1 MIDTDALRQINYII
15 EHDSASSTYKYV
27 LLKSVIN
34 ASQKYD
40 HLINIEKSM
49 ANIPLGLIVEQWIL
63 DYMPFVFKD
72 ISQQNNKT
80 VLDKPITTIYNK
92 IFQLLNLDKTK
103 EWKYAYIQFT
113 KALQDTSIS
122 VELSQEFLKLSK
134 KIAHKIVDM
143 PMRYT
148 GKRTND
154 YEFFTPQRHTFGSIK
169 LNDGNIYNSSSLV
182 NDFGY
187 FSISEQHYNIFRYL
201 GQTLYGTST
210 IMAKWKQ
217 KTNSLNPNQEIIK
230 DIIDKLSNDTLEV
243 RETASI
249 RKILNQDKECIWSG
263 KELKNENYDV
273 DHVLPFSVWFNNDL
287 WNMLPT
293 DRRVNQQQKKAKIPT
308 RKLIEKRA
316 DVIINY
322 WDDYQKAMP
331 LLFKSQIE
339 VALIG
344 KEVEEDKV
352 FNIAIESLCNKSDYL
367 IHDRGH
373 EAFNI

>member
-1 MIDTDALRQINYII
+1 MINTEALRQINYII
-15 EHDSASSTYKYV
+15 EHDSTSSTYKYV

-40 HLINIEKSM
+40 HLINIENNR

-80 VLDKPITTIYNK
+80 VLDKPITTAYNN
-92 IFQLLNLDKTK
+92 IFQLLNLDKIE
-103 EWKYAYIQFT
+103 EWEYAYMQFT
-113 KALQDTSIS
+113 KALQNPSMS
-122 VELSQEFLKLSK
+122 LELSTEFLKLSK
-134 KIAHKIVDM
+134 KIADKIVNM
-143 PMRYT
+143 PMKYT
-148 GKRTND
+148 GKSEYD
-154 YEFFTPQRHTFGSIK
+154 FFTPEKYKFGSVK
-169 LNDGNIYNSSSLV
+169 LNNNEIYNSSFVVS
-182 NDFGY
+182 DFGY

-217 KTNSLNPNQEIIK
+217 KTNSLNANQETIK
-230 DIIDKLSNDTLEV
+230 DIIEKLSSDTLEI

-249 RKILNQDKECIWSG
+249 RKILSQEKECIWSG
-263 KELKNENYDV
+263 KELNGKNYDV

-293 DRRVNQQQKKAKIPT
+293 DRVLTQQKKKAKIPT

-316 DVIINY
+316 DVIMNY
-322 WDDYQKAMP
+322 WNYYQQAMP

-344 KEVEEDKV
+344 KNVNEDK
-352 FNIAIESLCNKSDYL
+352 ILDTAIESLCKKSDYL
-367 IHDRGH
+367 IDDRGH
-373 EAFNI
+373 EAFGL

>member
-1 MIDTDALRQINYII
+1 MIKTEALRQINYII

-40 HLINIEKSM
+40 HLINIENNR

-72 ISQQNNKT
+72 ILQGSSKT
-80 VLDKPITTIYNK
+80 IVLDKPITDIYNN
-92 IFQLLNLDKTK
+92 IFKLLNLDTSV
-103 EWKYAYIQFT
+103 EWVYGYMQFT
-113 KALQDTSIS
+113 KALQNPSMSIA
-122 VELSQEFLKLSK
+122 LSNEFLKLSK
-134 KIAHKIVDM
+134 KIADKIVNM
-143 PMRYT
+143 PMKFT
-148 GKRTND
+148 GKSE
-154 YEFFTPQRHTFGSIK
+154 YEFFTPKRYKFGSVK
-169 LNDGNIYNSSSLV
+169 LNNNEIYNSSFLV
-182 NDFGY
+182 SDFGY

-217 KTNSLNPNQEIIK
+217 KTNSLNANQETIK
-230 DIIDKLSNDTLEV
+230 DIIEKLSSDTLEI

-249 RKILNQDKECIWSG
+249 RKILSREKECIWSG
-263 KELKNENYDV
+263 KELQGTNYDV

-293 DRRVNQQQKKAKIPT
+293 DRVLNQQKKKAKIPT
-308 RKLIEKRA
+308 RKLIENRA
-316 DVIINY
+316 EVIINY
-322 WDDYQKAMP
+322 WNDYQQAMP

-344 KEVEEDKV
+344 KDVNEDK
-352 FNIAIESLCNKSDYL
+352 ILDTAIESLCKKSDYL
-367 IHDRGH
+367 IFDRGH

>member
-1 MIDTDALRQINYII
+1 MINTEALRQINYII

-40 HLINIEKSM
+40 HLINIENSV
-49 ANIPLGLIVEQWIL
+49 ANIPLGLIIEQWIL
-63 DYMPFVFKD
+63 DYMPFVFKN
-72 ISQQNNKT
+72 ISQQNNQT
-80 VLDKPITTIYNK
+80 VLDKPITSIYHK
-92 IFQLLNLDKTK
+92 IFQSLNLDKTK
-103 EWKYAYIQFT
+103 EWEYAYIQFT
-113 KALQDTSIS
+113 KALQDTSMSI
-122 VELSQEFLKLSK
+122 ELSQEFLKLSK
-134 KIAHKIVDM
+134 KIADKIVNM
-143 PMRYT
+143 PMKFT
-148 GKRTND
+148 GKSE
-154 YEFFTPQRHTFGSIK
+154 YGFFTPERKKFGSVK
-169 LNDGNIYNSSSLV
+169 LNNSAIYNSSFVISS
-182 NDFGY
+182 FGH
-187 FSISEQHYNIFRYL
+187 FSISEEHYNIFRYL

-217 KTNSLNPNQEIIK
+217 KTNSLNTNQETIK
-230 DIIDKLSNDTLEV
+230 DIIDKLSSDTLEI

-249 RKILNQDKECIWSG
+249 RKILSQKKECIWSG
-263 KELKNENYDV
+263 KELQGNNYDV

-293 DRRVNQQQKKAKIPT
+293 DRVINQRNKKAKIPT

-316 DVIINY
+316 DIIIHY
-322 WDDYQKAMP
+322 WNDYQQAMP

-344 KEVEEDKV
+344 EKISEGKILDT
-352 FNIAIESLCNKSDYL
+352 AIESLCKKSDYL

-373 EAFNI
+373 EAFSL

>member
-1 MIDTDALRQINYII
+1 MINTEALRQINYII

-40 HLINIEKSM
+40 HLIKIENSR
-49 ANIPLGLIVEQWIL
+49 AHIPLGLIVEQWIL
-63 DYMPFVFKD
+63 DYMPFVFKN
-72 ISQQNNKT
+72 ILQGSSKT
-80 VLDKPITTIYNK
+80 IVLDKPITDIYNI
-92 IFQLLNLDKTK
+92 IFKLLNLDTSV
-103 EWKYAYIQFT
+103 EWVYGYMQFT
-113 KALQDTSIS
+113 KALQNPNMSI
-122 VELSQEFLKLSK
+122 ELSKEFLKLSK
-134 KIAHKIVDM
+134 KIADKIVNM
-143 PMRYT
+143 PMKYT
-148 GKRTND
+148 GKSE
-154 YEFFTPQRHTFGSIK
+154 YEFFTPEKHKFGSVK
-169 LNDGNIYNSSSLV
+169 LNSYEIYNSSFVVS
-182 NDFGY
+182 NFGY

-217 KTNSLNPNQEIIK
+217 KTNSLNTNQETVK
-230 DIIDKLSNDTLEV
+230 DVIEKLSSDTLEI

-249 RKILNQDKECIWSG
+249 RKILSQEKECIWSG
-263 KELKNENYDV
+263 KKLHGSNYDV
-273 DHVLPFSVWFNNDL
+273 DHLLPFSVWFNNDL

-293 DRRVNQQQKKAKIPT
+293 DRTINQRNKKAKIPT

-316 DVIINY
+316 DIIMHY
-322 WDDYQKAMP
+322 WNDYQQAKP

-344 KEVEEDKV
+344 KDVKEGEILDT
-352 FNIAIESLCNKSDYL
+352 AIESLCKKSDYL

-373 EAFNI
+373 EAFSL